1 MKYQILALYNAMLVQ
16 YDFGLLLKEM
26 DIVDDIIMDNLKDEE
41 SNAYQLGWYSFLC
54 DLDDALAQPAGKG
67 TKGKYN

>member
-41 SNAYQLGWYSFLC
+41 SNAYQLG
-54 DLDDALAQPAGKG
+54 
-67 TKGKYN
+67 